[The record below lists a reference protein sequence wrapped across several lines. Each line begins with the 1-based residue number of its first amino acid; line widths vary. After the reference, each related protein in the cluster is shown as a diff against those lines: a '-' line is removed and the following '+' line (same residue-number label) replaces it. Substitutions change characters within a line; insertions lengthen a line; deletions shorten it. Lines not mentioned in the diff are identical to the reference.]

1 MCVSCSAFVF
11 LPRPQLVTILRVHP
25 AVTRLTVYR
34 RPYIVS
40 KQYFSRPAT
49 FCKNDPSGLSM
60 RFRRFFLIFSG
71 SNQRISISLRQSRV
85 PIPKN
90 DPTTPPW
97 SHKFEEQS
105 LSNDK
110 VGFVVQKLHGP
121 EILKMQNFAR
131 RCPLRSRT
139 QKNSALPGAAR

>member
-1 MCVSCSAFVF
+1 MFPALLGAARCALASPYGRDMACRDSVTFSTLSVSNIILTPAFGC
-11 LPRPQLVTILRVHP
+11 TNG
-25 AVTRLTVYR
+25 A
-34 RPYIVS
+34 
-40 KQYFSRPAT
+40 
-49 FCKNDPSGLSM
+49 SGLDG
-60 RFRRFFLIFSG
+60 RFRRFFWIFSG

-85 PIPKN
+85 LIPKN

-105 LSNDK
+105 LNNAK